1 MRQPATKL
9 RELDRDRPSLPV
21 PAINGLPKNLFMIAM
36 LGCCSIF
43 FTASHAWPQD
53 TGGQPSEASMAMYAD
68 AANFQ
73 TGGALEL
80 AIESWKKFLT
90 KHPSHPMAAD
100 AAHFLGVCHMQS
112 DPPDYVAAG
121 KSFANALKNK
131 KYDLR
136 EESLVNYGWCL
147 YATAGDGQEKDAKRL
162 TATITSFQALVK
174 EFPKS
179 QFLDR
184 AFFYSGEAAYGLGQI
199 QKAIDFYNQLL
210 ALPDAAK
217 SPLHCDAIYAR
228 GVAFEEL
235 KLPDQAIAS
244 FKQLLA
250 SCSRDELVTDVH
262 LRMGDLLILLGK
274 YDQAIESFQSL
285 AKANASDD
293 DRAYA
298 LFRQA
303 YALVQSGQSSKAAE
317 TYDQLRVK
325 FPDSSYAASAILASA
340 QSSYRGGDME
350 AAEKKFLNVL
360 AQSNVSA
367 ATEASH
373 WLARIY
379 LAKGDSEQA
388 ITITRKQFD
397 RGVEGE
403 FANDLR
409 LDLAEALAAEPGS
422 VEESLKLFEK
432 IYRDAPTDELAPRAL
447 YNAAFSALQLG
458 QAELALK
465 LSLEFIQTFPKDTL
479 VSDLRFV
486 AGESQLAT
494 GQAELASDTFA
505 YLLANSERDNVQRPI
520 WILRAAVA
528 NNAAKKWDQSIS
540 ILQKEITG
548 LPEPAQRA
556 EAYQLIGLAHLRSD
570 RGKDAAKA
578 FQKSLQTDPN
588 WPRSDQT
595 SLFLGQALL
604 AANQPKEARQV
615 WRKLIEGARNP
626 VMADQARYRIAQL
639 ATADNRFEDAIKWYD
654 QILEVRG
661 EPRLVPYAQYGK
673 GWAELQLE
681 RYQPAFKT
689 LNQMLTENQQ
699 HPLMNDATLARGIA
713 SRKLGQ
719 LATAKSD
726 LERFLASKPTGI
738 NLGHSLYELALIEQ
752 QSKKPAEAAK
762 KLERL
767 VKEVPDYPSMDQVL
781 YELGW
786 SLQESGDA
794 KAAIRHFDTLIR
806 GFPENPLVAE
816 AAYFVGQQKY
826 AARQWEQAAKF
837 FAIAAAKPGDAS
849 LNEKAHYRMGW
860 SYFNLGDYDKS
871 EQAFSDQFAR
881 HSNGAFAFDAEMMV
895 GESRFKRKDYKTS
908 LSAYQKARNWIRDK
922 NETSQTIR
930 DGSERQIR
938 ELAFLHGGQSAAQLE
953 QWDEAIE
960 WYDELRKR
968 FPTTAYLPQ
977 AFYETGFAYQQ
988 KGDPANALRFYSQV
1002 ADKYRN
1008 ELAARARFMMGEI
1021 HFSNKAFDKAIP
1033 EFQRVMFGF
1042 GAEKAPD
1049 QIKNWQAKSGFE
1061 AARCS
1066 ELLMQSARS
1075 DAAKKKARKYT
1086 QEFYSYVIE
1095 KHPKHELASD
1105 VRKRLEALE

>member
-1 MRQPATKL
+1 MKQPATQLRKL
-9 RELDRDRPSLPV
+9 DHYHRLLPTKAADV
-21 PAINGLPKNLFMIAM
+21 VRKTMFMIAL
-36 LGCCSIF
+36 LGCNGMFVS
-43 FTASHAWPQD
+43 ASRTWGQG
-53 TGGQPSEASMAMYAD
+53 TSEQPSEASMAMYAD

-73 TGGALEL
+73 TGGALKL
-80 AIESWKKFLT
+80 AIESWNKFLT

-100 AAHFLGVCHMQS
+100 AAHFLGVCYMQS

-121 KSFANALKNK
+121 RSFANALKNK

-147 YATAGDGQEKDAKRL
+147 YATAGDGQEKDPKRL
-162 TATITSFQALVK
+162 TATIASFRTLVK

-184 AFFYSGEAAYGLGQI
+184 AFFYSGEAAYGLGQP
-199 QKAIDFYNQLL
+199 QPAVDFYNQLL

-228 GVAFEEL
+228 GVAYEEL
-235 KLPDQAIAS
+235 KLPEQAVAS

-250 SCSRDELVTDVH
+250 SCSRDELIADVH
-262 LRMGDLLILLGK
+262 LRMGDLLIQLGK
-274 YDQAIESFQSL
+274 YDQAVTSFQSL
-285 AKANASDD
+285 RKTDASEDD
-293 DRAYA
+293 LAYA

-303 YALVQSGQSSKAAE
+303 YAFVQSGQPSKAAE
-317 TYDQLRVK
+317 TYEQLRAQ
-325 FPDSSYAASAILASA
+325 FPDSTYATSAILASA
-340 QSSYRGGDME
+340 QSSYRGGDMPT
-350 AAEKKFLNVL
+350 AETKFLDVL
-360 AQSNVSA
+360 AQGNMPA

-388 ITITRKQFD
+388 ITVTRKQLD

-409 LDLAEALAAEPGS
+409 LDLAEALAAQPNT

-458 QAELALK
+458 QSERALK
-465 LSLEFIQTFPKDTL
+465 LALEFVKTFPKDTL

-494 GQAELASDTFA
+494 GQAALASDTFA
-505 YLLANSERDNVQRPI
+505 YLLSSSDRDNVQRPV
-520 WILRAAVA
+520 WVLRAAVA
-528 NNAAKKWDQSIS
+528 NNAAKKWDQTIS
-540 ILQKEITG
+540 MLRKEIPA
-548 LPEPAQRA
+548 LPEPDQQA
-556 EAYQLIGLAHLRSD
+556 EAYQLIGQAHLRAG
-570 RGKDAAKA
+570 RGKEAAKA
-578 FQKSLQTDPN
+578 FQKSLQAGPD
-588 WPRSDQT
+588 WSRSDQT
-595 SLFLGQALL
+595 SLLLGQALL
-604 AANQPKEARQV
+604 AANQAKDAQGV
-615 WRKLIEGARNP
+615 WRKMIDDARNP
-626 VMADQARYRIAQL
+626 VMADQARYRVAQL

-654 QILEVRG
+654 QILKPSG

-681 RYQPAFKT
+681 RYQPAFET
-689 LNQMLTENQQ
+689 LDQMLTENQQ
-699 HPLMNDATLARGIA
+699 HPLRNDATLARGIA
-713 SRKLGQ
+713 SRNLGQ
-719 LATAKSD
+719 FTTAKAD
-726 LERFLASKPTGI
+726 LELFLASKPNGI
-738 NLGHSLYELALIEQ
+738 NLGHSLYELALIDQ
-752 QSKKPAEAAK
+752 QSKQPAEAAK

-786 SLQESGDA
+786 SLQESGDV
-794 KAAIRHFDTLIR
+794 KAAIRYFETLIDD
-806 GFPENPLVAE
+806 FPKNPLVAE
-816 AAYFVGQQKY
+816 AAYFIGQQNY
-826 AARQWEQAAKF
+826 AEKQWEQAAKF
-837 FAIAAAKPGDAS
+837 FAIAAARPGDAT

-860 SYFNLGDYDKS
+860 SYFNLGDYENS
-871 EQAFSDQFAR
+871 EQAFSDQSAR

-908 LSAYQKARNWIRDK
+908 LSAYQKARAWIRDK

-930 DGSERQIR
+930 DASERQIR
-938 ELAFLHGGQSAAQLE
+938 ELAFLHGGQSAAQLK
-953 QWDEAIE
+953 QWDEAIK
-960 WYDELRKR
+960 WYDELRER

-988 KGDPANALRFYSQV
+988 QGDPTNAMRFYAQV

-1075 DAAKKKARKYT
+1075 DAAKNKARNFVR
-1086 QEFYSYVIE
+1086 EFYSYVIE

-1105 VRKRLEALE
+1105 ARKRLEALK